1 MEPPELLLD
10 PPAARALLVGSGT
23 YADGSRLPGRRRD
36 LTEAEWRERF
46 GETAYRPA
54 CP

>member
-1 MEPPELLLD
+1 MEPPELLLH
-10 PPAARALLVGSGT
+10 PPGARGGGT
-23 YADGSRLPGRRRD
+23 GRE
-36 LTEAEWRERF
+36 LAEAEWWERF